1 MLRCKN
7 GIIKIEG
14 VINMDDQYNI
24 TLNSELATKAQSI
37 LNDYGINVNKVVN
50 DYLEKI
56 VKVGYQPEKTTKK
69 EPELTLSEIRKILK
83 GKLWTSDDFD
93 EPLDDLKEYM
103 E

>member
-1 MLRCKN
+1 MQQSSA
-7 GIIKIEG
+7 
-14 VINMDDQYNI
+14 IN
-24 TLNSELATKAQSI
+24 LNNELFYKAQSK
-37 LNDYGINVNKVVN
+37 LSSYGIDVNKALN

-56 VKVGYQPEKTTKK
+56 ISEGYKPEHKTKK
-69 EPELTLSEIRKILK
+69 TPEISMSELRGICK